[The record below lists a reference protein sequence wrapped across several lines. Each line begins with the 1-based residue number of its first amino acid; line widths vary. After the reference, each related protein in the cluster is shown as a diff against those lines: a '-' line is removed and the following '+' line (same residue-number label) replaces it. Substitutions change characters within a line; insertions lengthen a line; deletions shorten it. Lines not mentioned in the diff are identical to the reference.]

1 MCVRACVRTRK
12 KEQFHM
18 RARTHTHTHTHTHSL
33 SLSLSLSHTHT
44 NRYISID
51 PLIEADVAGTR
62 SIWAGASITVRCR
75 QTFSNGLGYSFN
87 MSDVPESHYAVR
99 ET

>member
-1 MCVRACVRTRK
+1 MCVRACARAKRTVPFARARA
-12 KEQFHM
+12 
-18 RARTHTHTHTHTHSL
+18 RART
-33 SLSLSLSHTHT
+33 HTHT

>member
-1 MCVRACVRTRK
+1 MCVCACVRTRK
-12 KEQFHM
+12 KNSSICARA
-18 RARTHTHTHTHTHSL
+18 RARTHT
-33 SLSLSLSHTHT
+33 HTHT

-87 MSDVPESHYAVR
+87 ISDVPESHYAVR
-99 ET
+99 QT